1 MKITKNVW
9 PSKYANL
16 PYFFTKSGIM
26 FPWVSFF
33 LLISNQS
40 VPPSDMKYNSLNNA
54 DLNQGGKELKRADIA
69 ALYLPIKS
77 IYSRFPSPWLFGVSL
92 HRSTSLDN
100 NIDKKKLVH
109 ISKTPNDLKHSI
121 TLYMTVTIS
130 WYSFSH

>member
-1 MKITKNVW
+1 
-9 PSKYANL
+9 
-16 PYFFTKSGIM
+16 M

-77 IYSRFPSPWLFGVSL
+77 IYSRFPSP
-92 HRSTSLDN
+92 
-100 NIDKKKLVH
+100 
-109 ISKTPNDLKHSI
+109 
-121 TLYMTVTIS
+121 
-130 WYSFSH
+130 

>member
-1 MKITKNVW
+1 
-9 PSKYANL
+9 
-16 PYFFTKSGIM
+16 M

-77 IYSRFPSPWLFGVSL
+77 YIFPAFLN
-92 HRSTSLDN
+92 LDYLEYHCTVLQAWTTTLT
-100 NIDKKKLVH
+100 KK
-109 ISKTPNDLKHSI
+109 TCP
-121 TLYMTVTIS
+121 Y
-130 WYSFSH
+130 F

>member
-1 MKITKNVW
+1 MKIQKTVL

-54 DLNQGGKELKRADIA
+54 DLNQDGKELKRADKVT
-69 ALYLPIKS
+69 LDLTIKS
-77 IYSRFPSPWLFGVSL
+77 HIYSSFPWPWLSSL
-92 HRSTSLDN
+92 EYHCT
-100 NIDKKKLVH
+100 
-109 ISKTPNDLKHSI
+109 
-121 TLYMTVTIS
+121 TL
-130 WYSFSH
+130 